1 MRNDLLRAALRL
13 AIAFTCTLV
22 TSFGATAAESAIA
35 PGDTV
40 TGDTI
45 ILGQTAAQSG
55 PQAPIGASKWGLEA
69 FIGSVNARG
78 GVAGKKLRLISY
90 DDGYQPAQTTALDKK
105 LVYED
110 GVFAI
115 VGSIGSPTT
124 AAVYKTLNDAH
135 VPLISMGSGSPIFY
149 QPGLKYV
156 FPSWP
161 IYTTDGKTMGSFVKK
176 HFSGQPTAVIYQD
189 DAFGK

>member
-1 MRNDLLRAALRL
+1 MKNCLLRWGTNVATSIACAILASL
-13 AIAFTCTLV
+13 GAIA
-22 TSFGATAAESAIA
+22 ADPA
-35 PGDTV
+35 PGGTG

-45 ILGQTAAQSG
+45 VLGQTAAQSG

-124 AAVYKTLNDAH
+124 AAVYKTLN
-135 VPLISMGSGSPIFY
+135 
-149 QPGLKYV
+149 
-156 FPSWP
+156 
-161 IYTTDGKTMGSFVKK
+161 
-176 HFSGQPTAVIYQD
+176 
-189 DAFGK
+189 